1 VTRGAPGYLGDVRR
15 AFTTRAT
22 PWFAVAA
29 VLLVIALVVVHGEA
43 AAMVAAAALFVFLG
57 ACLRALVL
65 TLRDDDVAATTIRG
79 PVGRT
84 LGAIGADESR
94 RRRGRRSRTPPR

>member
-1 VTRGAPGYLGDVRR
+1 MRKFGR
-15 AFTTRAT
+15 AFTTRAA

-29 VLLVIALVVVHGEA
+29 VLLVIALFVVHGTA
-43 AAMVAAAALFVFLG
+43 AAMVAAAALFVFLA

-65 TLRDDDVAATTIRG
+65 QLRDDDVAGMTIRG

-84 LGAIGADESR
+84 LGAIGADGAR
-94 RRRGRRSRTPPR
+94 RRRGRRSRTSPR

>member
-1 VTRGAPGYLGDVRR
+1 M
-15 AFTTRAT
+15 
-22 PWFAVAA
+22 PWFAIAA
-29 VLLVIALVVVHGEA
+29 LLLVIALVAVHGTA

-65 TLRDDDVAATTIRG
+65 VLRDDDVAGTTIRG

-84 LGAIGADESR
+84 LGAIGADEA
-94 RRRGRRSRTPPR
+94 RRRGRRRRAR

>member
-1 VTRGAPGYLGDVRR
+1 MRKFGR
-15 AFTTRAT
+15 AFTTRAA

-29 VLLVIALVVVHGEA
+29 VLLVIALFVVHGTA
-43 AAMVAAAALFVFLG
+43 AAMVAAAALFVFLA

-65 TLRDDDVAATTIRG
+65 QLRDDPASGMTIRG

-84 LGAIGADESR
+84 LGVMGADAAHK
-94 RRRGRRSRTPPR
+94 RRGRKPPR